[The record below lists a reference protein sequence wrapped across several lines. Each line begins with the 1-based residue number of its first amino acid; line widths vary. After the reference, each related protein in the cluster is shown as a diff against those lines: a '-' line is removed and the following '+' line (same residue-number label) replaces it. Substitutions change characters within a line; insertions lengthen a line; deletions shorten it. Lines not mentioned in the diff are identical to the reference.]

1 MKSSNNV
8 NPMTREQALQLIKE
22 KIQNQNLVKHSLAV
36 EAIMKAMAKHLNQDV
51 ESWSL
56 AGLLHDIDY
65 EETKDDPT
73 VHTLKGG
80 EMLTDLGLSDEIV
93 HAVKAH
99 NEVHGIERESML
111 DKALYAVDPLSG
123 FITAVALVYPSKKL
137 ADVKVKSIV
146 KRLKEQR
153 FAAGASREGMKS
165 IEEVGVEFSQFA
177 EIGLKAMQGISD
189 DLGL

>member
-1 MKSSNNV
+1 
-8 NPMTREQALQLIKE
+8 MTREQALQLIKE